1 MSDSNGTRGQ
11 IHLPDVFIV
20 LASFIALLVLAD
32 PYQDF
37 IGTITANAGPF
48 TTLLLP
54 VFMPLLFIAL
64 MLGIGAAARRAA

>member
-1 MSDSNGTRGQ
+1 MKQHRSRGQ

-20 LASFIALLVLAD
+20 LATFIGLLVLAD

-37 IGTITANAGPF
+37 IGTITDNAGPF
-48 TTLLLP
+48 TTLLLQ

-64 MLGIGAAARRAA
+64 MLGVGAAARRVA